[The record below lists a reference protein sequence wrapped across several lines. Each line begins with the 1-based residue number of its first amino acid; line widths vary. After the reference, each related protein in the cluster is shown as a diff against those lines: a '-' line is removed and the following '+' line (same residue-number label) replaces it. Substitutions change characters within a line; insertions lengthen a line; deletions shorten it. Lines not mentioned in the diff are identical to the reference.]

1 MATPVRSCS
10 VRYLMPLSSAP
21 PGPLPPIRAV
31 TFDMDGLLVNSEDVY
46 ELVGAETL
54 RRRGKPFEQD
64 LRDAMMGRPA
74 PDALKI
80 MIDWHLLPDKVED
93 LIQESLDIFWQTAQG
108 MLKLMPG
115 VMELLD
121 RVESLGLPK
130 GVATSGG
137 RAYAERMLSTVEIR
151 QRFDFVLTLDDV
163 TRGKPSPEVYL
174 LAAQRHGVEPA
185 QMLVFE
191 DSGTGCTAGVAAGAY
206 VVATPSP
213 HTQSCKFHGAAFV
226 AQTLRDP
233 RIYELL
239 ASIGSAGA

>member
-1 MATPVRSCS
+1 
-10 VRYLMPLSSAP
+10 MPLSSAP
-21 PGPLPPIRAV
+21 HGPVPEIRAV

-54 RRRGKPFEQD
+54 KRRGKPFEQD

-80 MIDWHLLPDKVED
+80 MIDWHLLPDKLED

-115 VMELLD
+115 VVELLD
-121 RVESLGLPK
+121 HVESLGLPK

-137 RAYAERMLSTVEIR
+137 RAYAERMLTTVGIR
-151 QRFDFVLTLDDV
+151 QRFDFVHTLDDV
-163 TRGKPSPEVYL
+163 ARGKPSPDVYL
-174 LAAQRHGVEPA
+174 LAAKTHGVAPA

-191 DSGTGCTAGVAAGAY
+191 DSGTGCTAAVASGAY

-213 HTQSCKFHGAAFV
+213 HTQSNKFHGAAFV
-226 AQTLRDP
+226 AQTLQDP
-233 RIYELL
+233 RIYGLL
-239 ASIGSAGA
+239 AASRGAGA